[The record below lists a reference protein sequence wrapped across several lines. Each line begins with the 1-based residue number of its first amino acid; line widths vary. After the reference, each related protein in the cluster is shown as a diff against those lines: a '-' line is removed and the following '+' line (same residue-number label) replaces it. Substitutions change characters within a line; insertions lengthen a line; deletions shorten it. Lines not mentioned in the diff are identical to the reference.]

1 MSRSI
6 LSHATEFVLIEREVD
21 SGLDSQDSIA
31 GKSAATCNSDGTA
44 SSTSRGSPA
53 AEPGSTHSG
62 TEREINPTDADVT
75 DTTERV
81 PKCGENQID
90 EGAASSAIRLR
101 PGYFKSPLE
110 IELERKLEEVKASF
124 SLQRNVQKV
133 EMKRLAAMQV
143 LECS

>member
-31 GKSAATCNSDGTA
+31 GKSAATCNSDDTA

-53 AEPGSTHSG
+53 EEPGSTHSG
-62 TEREINPTDADVT
+62 TDADVT